1 MLTNNLTNM
10 KNLYIFVFMSIHLI
24 ANAQKVADIAIPTGI
39 AALSFVAVNAEK
51 KEVAKEI
58 SQFRSKEFI
67 VNNIIGKVDLK
78 DVKFE
83 TESLASDDS
92 AGLISVAFNC
102 TEVNK
107 KGLLLAFFGN
117 NRDANGNVGLAYAF
131 KYIPL
136 IDAQNLLK
144 RIDTLKEKH
153 KKYLSA
159 ENDVN
164 NLYIE
169 HDDIKFILYRD
180 GGDKVRVLWNGFEV
194 IWERT
199 AFDRTKRRLDR
210 WFE

>member
-1 MLTNNLTNM
+1 MKKLTL
-10 KNLYIFVFMSIHLI
+10 LLLI
-24 ANAQKVADIAIPTGI
+24 ILSPLNKIQSQNTADILIPTGL
-39 AALSFVAVNAEK
+39 AALSFVAANADK
-51 KEVAKEI
+51 KALAKEI
-58 SQFRSKEFI
+58 SQFRSKEYI
-67 VNNIIGKVDLK
+67 IDYIIGPSNSKEIR
-78 DVKFE
+78 FE

-102 TEVNK
+102 NEINE

-117 NRDANGNVGLAYAF
+117 NRDANGSIGRAYGF

-136 IDAQNLLK
+136 AKAQNLLK
-144 RIDTLKEKH
+144 RITEVKERH
-153 KKYLSA
+153 KKYMKN

-164 NLYIE
+164 NVYIE

-180 GGDKVRVLWNGFEV
+180 GGDKVRVFWNGFEV

-210 WFE
+210 WFK

>member
-1 MLTNNLTNM
+1 M
-10 KNLYIFVFMSIHLI
+10 KKLLLLFFASTTFIS
-24 ANAQKVADIAIPTGI
+24 NAQRATDILIPTGF
-39 AALSFVAVNAEK
+39 AALSFVAANAEK

-58 SQFRSKEFI
+58 SQFRSKEYI
-67 VNNIIGKVDLK
+67 INNIIGKTNGNDIQ
-78 DVKFE
+78 FE

-102 TEVNK
+102 TDVNK

-117 NRDANGNVGLAYAF
+117 NRDQSGNIGLAYGF
-131 KYIPL
+131 RHIPL
-136 IDAQNLLK
+136 IEAQSLLK
-144 RIDTLKEKH
+144 RIDALKEKH

-164 NLYIE
+164 NVYIE
-169 HDDIKFILYRD
+169 HEDIKFILYRD
-180 GGDKVRVLWNGFEV
+180 NGDKVRVLWNGFEV

>member
-1 MLTNNLTNM
+1 MKKILIYFVALTTGIC
-10 KNLYIFVFMSIHLI
+10 K
-24 ANAQKVADIAIPTGI
+24 AQNASDVLIPTGF
-39 AALSFVAVNAEK
+39 AALSFVAANAEK

-67 VNNIIGKVDLK
+67 IKNLIGSANEK
-78 DVKFE
+78 DIKFE

-102 TEVNK
+102 SEVNK
-107 KGLLLAFFGN
+107 RGLLLAFFGN
-117 NRDANGNVGLAYAF
+117 NRDQNGNVSMAYGF

-136 IDAQNLLK
+136 SDAQNLLK
-144 RIDTLKEKH
+144 RIDALKEKH
-153 KKYLSA
+153 KKYLNA

-164 NLYIE
+164 NVYIE
-169 HDDIKFILYRD
+169 HEDIKFILYRD
-180 GGDKVRVLWNGFEV
+180 LGDKVRVLWNGFEV